1 MINMNTLKKS
11 SAIISRNLL
20 IAFVVYFLFY
30 SFVKNANNLA
40 FFCTKFIVYF
50 HFICL
55 NFHYRKIMK
64 ICGDDMQTSPQS
76 NDKIYDLAVIGG
88 GINGVGIAADASGRG
103 LSVFLCEKDDLASHT
118 SSASSKLIHGGLRY
132 LEHKEFR
139 LVREALAEREVLLAK
154 APHII
159 RPMRFIM
166 PHRPHL
172 RPAWLIRTG
181 LFFYDH
187 LGKREKLLGSNN
199 VYFKEDSP
207 LNSAITRGFEYSDCA
222 VDDSRLVVLN
232 AMHARE
238 KGADVVTRTRCLSA
252 QRDGQYWLVDLENEH
267 GQFQIKA
274 KALVNAAGPWVA
286 QFIKQDLQLKSPYGI
301 RLIQGS
307 HIIVPKLY
315 ECDKAFIMQN
325 DDRRIVFAIPYLD
338 QYTMIG
344 TTDREYQG
352 DPAQVKITQEEID
365 YLIEVSNAH
374 FKKQL
379 TQQDIIWTFA
389 GVRPLCDDESDNPSA
404 ITRDYTLALSKG
416 EKGQAPLL
424 SVFGGKLTTYRKLAE
439 SAMQQL
445 KAFFPEMQG
454 SWTATE
460 ALPGGENMHSVEQ
473 LIQEIRA
480 QITDAPEALAK
491 RWASTYGSRIW
502 NILGEITSV
511 DQLGKHFGQG
521 LYAKEVDYLSR
532 FEWVTS
538 TQDVLWRRSKLGLSF
553 MPSEE
558 LALDAYLAAKQ
569 QSPHAA

>member
-1 MINMNTLKKS
+1 
-11 SAIISRNLL
+11 
-20 IAFVVYFLFY
+20 
-30 SFVKNANNLA
+30 
-40 FFCTKFIVYF
+40 
-50 HFICL
+50 
-55 NFHYRKIMK
+55 
-64 ICGDDMQTSPQS
+64 MQTSPQT
-76 NDKIYDLAVIGG
+76 NEKIYDLAVIGG

-222 VDDSRLVVLN
+222 VDDARLVVLN

-238 KGADVVTRTRCLSA
+238 KGADIVTRTRCLSA
-252 QRDGQYWLVDLENEH
+252 RRDGQYWIVDLENENC
-267 GQFQIKA
+267 QYQIKA

-286 QFIKQDLQLKSPYGI
+286 KFIKQDLELKTPYGI

-315 ECDKAFIMQN
+315 EGDKAFIMQN

-352 DPAQVKITQEEID
+352 DPAQVQITQEETD
-365 YLIEVSNAH
+365 YLLEVSNAH

-379 TQQDIIWTFA
+379 TQADVIWTFA

-404 ITRDYTLALSKG
+404 ITRDYTLALSK
-416 EKGQAPLL
+416 ENDEQAPLL

-445 KAFFPEMQG
+445 KAFFPEMKG

-460 ALPGGENMHSVEQ
+460 ALPGGENMESVEQ
-473 LIQEIRA
+473 LMQEIRA
-480 QITDAPEALAK
+480 QVTDASEALAK
-491 RWASTYGSRIW
+491 RWATAYGSRIW
-502 NILGEITSV
+502 NILGEAVSI
-511 DQLGKHFGQG
+511 DQLGLSFGHG
-521 LYAKEVDYLSR
+521 LFAKEVDYLCR
-532 FEWVTS
+532 FEWVTTS
-538 TQDVLWRRSKLGLSF
+538 EDILWRRSKLGLSF
-553 MPSEE
+553 TQIEMNQ
-558 LALDAYLAAKQ
+558 LDAYLVSKQ
-569 QSPHAA
+569 QEPHAA

>member
-1 MINMNTLKKS
+1 MPN
-11 SAIISRNLL
+11 
-20 IAFVVYFLFY
+20 
-30 SFVKNANNLA
+30 
-40 FFCTKFIVYF
+40 
-50 HFICL
+50 
-55 NFHYRKIMK
+55 
-64 ICGDDMQTSPQS
+64 SPQLT
-76 NDKIYDLAVIGG
+76 NKIYDLAIIGG
-88 GINGVGIAADASGRG
+88 GINGVGIAVDAAGRG

-139 LVREALAEREVLLAK
+139 LVREALAEREVLLNK

-238 KGADVVTRTRCLSA
+238 KGADIVTRTRCLSA
-252 QRDGQYWLVDLENEH
+252 KRDGEYWIVDLENAQ
-267 GQFQIKA
+267 GAFQIKA

-315 ECDKAFIMQN
+315 EGDKAFIMQN

-344 TTDREYQG
+344 TTDHEYKG
-352 DPAQVKITQEEID
+352 DPAQVKITQGEID
-365 YLIEVSNAH
+365 YLVKVSNEH

-379 TQQDIIWTFA
+379 TQDQIISTFS

-404 ITRDYTLALSKG
+404 VTRDYTLALSKQAVG
-416 EKGQAPLL
+416 EAPLL

-454 SWTATE
+454 RWTAKE
-460 ALPGGENMHSVEQ
+460 VLPGGEKMDTVEQ
-473 LIQEIRA
+473 LVQEILL
-480 QITDAPEALAK
+480 QVTDAPESLAK
-491 RWASTYGSRIW
+491 RWASAYGTRVW
-502 NILGEITSV
+502 NILGEATSV
-511 DQLGKHFGQG
+511 AQLGQHFGQG
-521 LYAKEVDYLSR
+521 LYVREVDYLWR
-532 FEWVTS
+532 FEWVITS
-538 TQDVLWRRSKLGLSF
+538 QDLLWRRSKLGLS
-553 MPSEE
+553 MSNDEV
-558 LALDAYLAAKQ
+558 ASLDAYLKTKNQAPNAA
-569 QSPHAA
+569 

>member
-1 MINMNTLKKS
+1 
-11 SAIISRNLL
+11 
-20 IAFVVYFLFY
+20 
-30 SFVKNANNLA
+30 
-40 FFCTKFIVYF
+40 
-50 HFICL
+50 
-55 NFHYRKIMK
+55 
-64 ICGDDMQTSPQS
+64 MQTSPQS
-76 NDKIYDLAVIGG
+76 NDKVYDLAVIGG

-207 LNSAITRGFEYSDCA
+207 LKAAITRGFEYSDCA

-252 QRDGQYWLVDLENEH
+252 QREGQYWIIDLENEK

-315 ECDKAFIMQN
+315 EGDKAFIMQN

-352 DPAQVKITQEEID
+352 DPAQVKITQEETD
-365 YLIEVSNAH
+365 YLIKVSNEH
-374 FKKQL
+374 FKTQL
-379 TQQDIIWTFA
+379 TQADIVSTFA

-404 ITRDYTLALSKG
+404 ITRDYTLALSK
-416 EKGQAPLL
+416 ESEDQAPLL

-445 KAFFPEMQG
+445 KAFFPEMKG

-460 ALPGGENMHSVEQ
+460 ALPGGENMESVEQ
-473 LIQEIRA
+473 LILEIRA
-480 QITDAPEALAK
+480 QVTDASEALAK
-491 RWASTYGSRIW
+491 RWASAYGSRIW
-502 NILGEITSV
+502 DILGEASSV
-511 DQLGKHFGQG
+511 EQLGQHFGQG
-521 LYAKEVDYLSR
+521 LYAREVDYLCR
-532 FEWVTS
+532 FEWVANS
-538 TQDVLWRRSKLGLSF
+538 QDVLWRRSKLGLNF
-553 MPSEE
+553 APSEVE
-558 LALDAYLAAKQ
+558 SLEAYLANK
-569 QSPHAA
+569 PNTTVAA

>member
-1 MINMNTLKKS
+1 
-11 SAIISRNLL
+11 
-20 IAFVVYFLFY
+20 
-30 SFVKNANNLA
+30 
-40 FFCTKFIVYF
+40 
-50 HFICL
+50 
-55 NFHYRKIMK
+55 
-64 ICGDDMQTSPQS
+64 MQTSPLLK
-76 NDKIYDLAVIGG
+76 DKIYDIAVIGG
-88 GINGVGIAADASGRG
+88 GINGVGIAADAAGRG

-199 VYFKEDSP
+199 VYFKDDSP

-252 QRDGQYWLVDLENEH
+252 QRVEGYWVVELENAQ
-267 GQFQIKA
+267 GSFKIKA

-286 QFIKQDLQLKSPYGI
+286 QFIKQDLELKSPYGI

-307 HIIVPKLY
+307 HIVVPKLY
-315 ECDKAFIMQN
+315 EGDKAFIMQN
-325 DDRRIVFAIPYLD
+325 DDRRIVFAIPYLE

-352 DPAQVKITQEEID
+352 DPSKVQITQAETD
-365 YLIEVSNAH
+365 YLLEVSNAH

-379 TQQDIIWTFA
+379 TQADIIWTFA

-404 ITRDYTLALSKG
+404 ITRDYTLALSQ
-416 EKGQAPLL
+416 ETHDQAPLL

-445 KAFFPEMQG
+445 KAFFPEMKG

-460 ALPGGENMHSVEQ
+460 ALPGGENMASAEQ
-473 LIQEIRA
+473 LVNEIRA
-480 QITDAPEALAK
+480 QITDVSESLAK
-491 RWASTYGSRIW
+491 RWATSYGSRIW
-502 NILGEITSV
+502 NILGEAVSI
-511 DQLGKHFGQG
+511 DQLGLSFGHG
-521 LYAKEVDYLSR
+521 LFAKEVDYLCR
-532 FEWVTS
+532 FEWVTTS
-538 TQDVLWRRSKLGLSF
+538 EDILWRRSKLGLVFSQN
-553 MPSEE
+553 EIDR
-558 LALDAYLAAKQ
+558 LDAYLSNKPNHIVAA
-569 QSPHAA
+569 

>member
-1 MINMNTLKKS
+1 
-11 SAIISRNLL
+11 
-20 IAFVVYFLFY
+20 
-30 SFVKNANNLA
+30 
-40 FFCTKFIVYF
+40 
-50 HFICL
+50 
-55 NFHYRKIMK
+55 
-64 ICGDDMQTSPQS
+64 MQTSPQT
-76 NDKIYDLAVIGG
+76 NEKIYDLAVIGG

-222 VDDSRLVVLN
+222 VDDARLVVLN

-238 KGADVVTRTRCLSA
+238 KGADIVTRTRCLSA
-252 QRDGQYWLVDLENEH
+252 RRDGQYWIVDLENEH

-286 QFIKQDLQLKSPYGI
+286 QFIKQDLELKSPYGI

-315 ECDKAFIMQN
+315 EGDKAFIMQN

-352 DPAQVKITQEEID
+352 DPAQVQITQAETD
-365 YLIEVSNAH
+365 YLLEVSNAH

-379 TQQDIIWTFA
+379 TQADVIWTFA

-404 ITRDYTLALSKG
+404 ITRDYTLALSQ
-416 EKGQAPLL
+416 ENDEQAPLL

-445 KAFFPEMQG
+445 KAFFPEMKG

-460 ALPGGENMHSVEQ
+460 ALPGGENMESVEQ
-473 LIQEIRA
+473 LMREIHA
-480 QITDAPEALAK
+480 QVTDASEDLVK
-491 RWASTYGSRIW
+491 RWASAYGSRIW
-502 NILGEITSV
+502 NILGEKSSV
-511 DQLGKHFGQG
+511 EQLGQHFGQG
-521 LYAKEVDYLSR
+521 LYAREVDYLCTA
-532 FEWVTS
+532 EWVTTS
-538 TQDVLWRRSKLGLSF
+538 QDVLWRRSKLGLSF
-553 MPSEE
+553 TQKETE
-558 LALDAYLAAKQ
+558 TLDAYLIVKAHSNEAA
-569 QSPHAA
+569 

>member
-1 MINMNTLKKS
+1 
-11 SAIISRNLL
+11 
-20 IAFVVYFLFY
+20 
-30 SFVKNANNLA
+30 
-40 FFCTKFIVYF
+40 
-50 HFICL
+50 
-55 NFHYRKIMK
+55 
-64 ICGDDMQTSPQS
+64 MQTSPLLK
-76 NDKIYDLAVIGG
+76 DKIYDIAVIGG
-88 GINGVGIAADASGRG
+88 GINGVGIAADAAGRG

-199 VYFKEDSP
+199 VYFKDDSP

-252 QRDGQYWLVDLENEH
+252 QRVEGYWVVELENAQ
-267 GQFQIKA
+267 GSFKIKA

-286 QFIKQDLQLKSPYGI
+286 QFIKQDLELKSPYGI

-307 HIIVPKLY
+307 HIVVPKLY
-315 ECDKAFIMQN
+315 EGDKAFIMQN

-352 DPAQVKITQEEID
+352 DPSKVQITQAETD
-365 YLIEVSNAH
+365 YLLEVSNAH

-379 TQQDIIWTFA
+379 TQADIIWTFA

-404 ITRDYTLALSKG
+404 ITRDYTLALSQ
-416 EKGQAPLL
+416 ETHDQAPLL

-445 KAFFPEMQG
+445 KAFFPEMKG

-460 ALPGGENMHSVEQ
+460 ALPGGENMASAEQ
-473 LIQEIRA
+473 LVNEIRA
-480 QITDAPEALAK
+480 QITDVSESLAK
-491 RWASTYGSRIW
+491 RWATSYGSRIW
-502 NILGEITSV
+502 NILGESV
-511 DQLGKHFGQG
+511 SIDQLGLGFGHG
-521 LYAKEVDYLSR
+521 LFAKEVDYLCR
-532 FEWVTS
+532 FEWATTS
-538 TQDVLWRRSKLGLSF
+538 EDILWRRSKLGLSF
-553 MPSEE
+553 TQKESE
-558 LALDAYLAAKQ
+558 ALDAYLILKTHSNEAA
-569 QSPHAA
+569 